1 MTDRSNGHG
10 PSDLAAAVELA
21 VAGLD
26 DVERREAES
35 AVEFARA
42 GRVFAVVEGQSASY
56 RLTPAVAR
64 AALGTPDTTPSQRG
78 SDWVT
83 FRPLTLDRFA
93 VDRAIAWLESAWRK
107 AAT

>member
-42 GRVFAVVEGQSASY
+42 GRVFAVVEEVLPGR
-56 RLTPAVAR
+56 RLSP
-64 AALGTPDTTPSQRG
+64 
-78 SDWVT
+78 
-83 FRPLTLDRFA
+83 
-93 VDRAIAWLESAWRK
+93 
-107 AAT
+107 